1 MIVCPWKEL
10 RRYATIL
17 PGVEEAV
24 ALVENLKTMEPGVY
38 PLENG
43 GRVMVQRGTTVPAQ
57 GGEPEAHRKFL
68 DIQYIVKGQ
77 EVVGW
82 APVETLI
89 PTVPF
94 SEEKDVGF
102 YTGHC
107 EFMRIGEGYCYVV
120 FPEDA
125 HMPSRHLDV
134 PNDYEKI
141 VVKLKV

>member
-1 MIVCPWKEL
+1 MIVCPWKEMG
-10 RRYATIL
+10 RYAPVI
-17 PGVEEAV
+17 PGLEDAV
-24 ALVENLKTMEPGVY
+24 ALVNGLKTMEPAVY

-43 GRVMVQRGTTVPAQ
+43 GRVMVQRGTTVPAE
-57 GGEPEAHRKFL
+57 GGELEAHGKFL
-68 DIQYIVKGQ
+68 DIQYIVQGQ

-82 APVETLI
+82 APVDTLT

-94 SEEKDVGF
+94 SEDKDVGF
-102 YTGHC
+102 YTGKC
-107 EFMRIGEGYCYVV
+107 DFMRIGEGYCYVV

-134 PNDYEKI
+134 PNEYVKI

>member
-1 MIVCPWKEL
+1 MIVCQWKEL
-10 RRYATIL
+10 SRYVAVI
-17 PGVEEAV
+17 PGLEEAM
-24 ALVENLKTMEPGVY
+24 ALVRGLKSLEPAIY

-43 GRVMVQRGTTVPAQ
+43 GRVMVQKGTTVPAQ

-68 DIQYIVKGQ
+68 DIQYVVKGQ

-82 APVETLI
+82 APVETLT

-102 YTGHC
+102 YTGRC
-107 EFMRIGEGYCYVV
+107 DFMRIGEGYCYVV

-125 HMPSRHLDV
+125 HMPSRHLDEA
-134 PNDYEKI
+134 NEYQKI